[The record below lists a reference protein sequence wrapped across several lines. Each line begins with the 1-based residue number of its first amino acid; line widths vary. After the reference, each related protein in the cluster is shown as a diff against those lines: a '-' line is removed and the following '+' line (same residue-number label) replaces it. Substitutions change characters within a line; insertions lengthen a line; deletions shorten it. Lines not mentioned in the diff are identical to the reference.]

1 MSAEAVLA
9 VWVLILGGAMVTAL
23 SVASAFLQR
32 HADRA
37 NAAEHA
43 ALETAMGKDMAE
55 LADERHPQ

>member
-9 VWVLILGGAMVTAL
+9 VWVLILGGAVVIAL
-23 SVASAFLQR
+23 SVARAVLQR
-32 HADRA
+32 HADRE

-43 ALETAMGKDMAE
+43 ALEAAMGKDMAG